1 MDLGRADHRCGD
13 PGRPASYPAW
23 AGLDTA
29 GKVASSISVLIALA
43 ALLAPYLLPAPRP
56 GGRSGPDRNSA
67 KDSGAATARAGG
79 QANTGLQTARGT
91 RPEHVSRSGD
101 ARADGPGPVVST
113 GNRRRPGAKPVTSGD
128 VASSDAS
135 AEGGPPA
142 TVADAGNATPS
153 SGGFSNTGY
162 VGNVTIQ
169 QPPKA
174 PPEWPLR
181 IGQVPALASAFQPRP
196 GLRDQI
202 AAARVG
208 TRTDNT
214 GSADSGAGGGGVGGG
229 VVLTQV
235 LSGGGGVGKSQLAA
249 SYAGQAVC
257 DQTDLVV
264 WADASAPGGVVA
276 AYAQA
281 AAKVQAP
288 GVTGQQAGTE
298 ADARVFLDWAA
309 ATGRSWLVVLDNITD
324 PVQAAAW
331 WPASHTG
338 TGWVLATTRRR
349 DLVLSGGG
357 RHVVDIDVYKEDE
370 ATSYLQQRL
379 TTAGKAHLLDDRAA
393 DLAQALG
400 WLPLALSH
408 AAAYMIGQRITCGAY
423 LDLYITGS
431 GKLDEL
437 MPDDP
442 DGHGHTPDGHT
453 RSITVTLLLALNA
466 ADAQVPAGLAR
477 PAMDLAAVLDPAGH
491 PEALW
496 ATGAACAYLTTYR
509 TRTTSE
515 ETGSPPEPVTPRQA
529 RAALVRLDRYGLI
542 ILDEQ
547 AGHRAVRIH
556 ALTARAARE
565 TAPGRQA
572 AAVRAAADAVLALW
586 PDADNDQPGLTA
598 VLRANSTTLTTH
610 AAHAGD
616 ALWTPD
622 GGHPLLEQAG
632 LSLLAAGLH
641 NPAITHWEHTIS
653 TAQRILGPDH
663 PDTLSAAANLATSYW
678 QAGRTGEAIS
688 IEEKVAA
695 AAVRIL
701 GPEHPDT
708 LTAQANLAASYRQAG
723 RTGEAI
729 AILEKV
735 AAAAVRILGPEH
747 PDTLTAQAYLAFCYR
762 QAGRTGEAISIGQ
775 KVAAAAVRILGPEH
789 PDTLTAQANL
799 AASHQQA
806 GRTGEAITIGQKV
819 AAAAV
824 RILGPEHPDTLTA
837 QANLAASYL
846 QAGRTGEA
854 ITILEKVAADRVRI
868 LGPEHPD
875 TLTAQANL
883 ASSYRQAGRTG
894 EAISIEEK
902 VAAAAPRILGP
913 EHPDTLTAQAN
924 LAASYRQAGRTGEAI
939 TILEKVT
946 ADRARI
952 LGPEHPHTQAAAEAL
967 REWKSQ

>member
-1 MDLGRADHRCGD
+1 
-13 PGRPASYPAW
+13 
-23 AGLDTA
+23 
-29 GKVASSISVLIALA
+29 VA
-43 ALLAPYLLPAPRP
+43 
-56 GGRSGPDRNSA
+56 NS
-67 KDSGAATARAGG
+67 
-79 QANTGLQTARGT
+79 
-91 RPEHVSRSGD
+91 
-101 ARADGPGPVVST
+101 
-113 GNRRRPGAKPVTSGD
+113 
-128 VASSDAS
+128 
-135 AEGGPPA
+135 
-142 TVADAGNATPS
+142 GNATSS

-162 VGNVTIQ
+162 VGNVAIQ

-196 GLRDQI
+196 GLRDQMAEAR
-202 AAARVG
+202 AAS

-214 GSADSGAGGGGVGGG
+214 DSADSRAGDGGGAGG

-249 SYAGQAVC
+249 SYAGQAVR
-257 DQTDLVV
+257 DRTDLVV
-264 WADASAPGGVVA
+264 WADASAPGAVIA

-281 AAKVQAP
+281 AARVQAP
-288 GVTGQQAGTE
+288 GVTGQLGDAE
-298 ADARVFLDWAA
+298 ADARAFLDWAA
-309 ATGRSWLVVLDNITD
+309 ATSRSWLVVLDDITD
-324 PVQAAAW
+324 PAQAAGW
-331 WPASHTG
+331 WPASRTG

-349 DLVLSGGG
+349 DPVLSGGG
-357 RHVVDIDVYKEDE
+357 RRVVDIDVYREDE
-370 ATSYLQQRL
+370 ATSYLRQRL
-379 TTAGKAHLLDDRAA
+379 TMAGKPHLLDDRAA
-393 DLAQALG
+393 ALAQALG

-408 AAAYMIGQRITCGAY
+408 AAAYMIGQRVTCGAY
-423 LDLYITGS
+423 LDLYTAGA

-442 DGHGHTPDGHT
+442 DGHRHTPDGHT
-453 RSITVTLLLALNA
+453 RSITVTLLLALDA
-466 ADAQVPAGLAR
+466 ADARAPAGLAW

-496 ATGAACAYLTTYR
+496 VTGAARAYLTTYC
-509 TRTTSE
+509 TRTTNE
-515 ETGSPPEPVTPRQA
+515 EAGSPPEPVTRRQA
-529 RAALVRLDRYGLI
+529 RAALVQLDRYGLI

-547 AGHRAVRIH
+547 AGHRAVRVH

-586 PDADNDQPGLTA
+586 PDADHDQPGLTA
-598 VLRANSTTLTTH
+598 VLRANTTILTTH

-622 GGHPLLEQAG
+622 GGHPLLERAG

-641 NPAITHWEHTIS
+641 NPAITHWEHIIS

-663 PDTLSAAANLATSYW
+663 PDTLSAEANLATSYW

-708 LTAQANLAASYRQAG
+708 LTVQANLAASYQQAGRTGEAITMLEKLAAAAPRILGPEHPDTLSVQAYLAFSYRQAG

-729 AILEKV
+729 TML
-735 AAAAVRILGPEH
+735 
-747 PDTLTAQAYLAFCYR
+747 
-762 QAGRTGEAISIGQ
+762 
-775 KVAAAAVRILGPEH
+775 
-789 PDTLTAQANL
+789 
-799 AASHQQA
+799 
-806 GRTGEAITIGQKV
+806 
-819 AAAAV
+819 
-824 RILGPEHPDTLTA
+824 
-837 QANLAASYL
+837 
-846 QAGRTGEA
+846 
-854 ITILEKVAADRVRI
+854 
-868 LGPEHPD
+868 
-875 TLTAQANL
+875 
-883 ASSYRQAGRTG
+883 
-894 EAISIEEK
+894 EK

-913 EHPDTLTAQAN
+913 EHPDTLSAQANLATSYRRAGRTGEAITMLEKVAAAAPRILGPEHPDTLSVESNLASSYWQAGRTGEAIRIEEKVAAGRVRILGPEHPGTLTAQAN

-939 TILEKVT
+939 RIEEKVAAGRVRMLGPEHPDTLTAQANLAASCQQAGRTGEAITILEKVTADRVRILGPEHPDTLSVQANLAASYQQAGRTGEAITMLEKVAAAAPRILGPEHPDTLSVQANLASSYRQAGRTGEAISIGEKVTAAAVRILGPEHPDTLSVQGNLAFSYWQAGRTGEAISIGEKVT